1 MYIITDKKNRK
12 TGDKMIIFEF
22 ESPQDKKDFFDGMR
36 RFINHAYI
44 KDFSEFN
51 HIIDTLES
59 RCDNKYANERCYESA
74 MLFSN
79 EADII
84 FTHLVGTCAL
94 TLGDRLGIDRNA

>member
-22 ESPQDKKDFFDGMR
+22 ESSQDKKDFFDGMR
-36 RFINHAYI
+36 NFINCAYI

-51 HIIDTLES
+51 QIIDILES
-59 RCDNKYANERCYESA
+59 RCDNKYANERYYESA
-74 MLFSN
+74 MLFPS

-84 FTHLVGTCAL
+84 FTNLVGTCAL
-94 TLGDRLGIDRNA
+94 TLGDRLKENK